1 MQSYYRGP
9 YQANDRLPGFI
20 LITVLLFFSVGCMHS
35 GITPKRPIL
44 MKQQNAKPQVS
55 NVSIEGDL
63 AQDMLQIELTNRSA
77 QALKVYEHSLPWIG
91 WHSLILVAVRADA
104 LGAPLA
110 KDSRIDD
117 PGPVTVIIPPGAILK
132 GNIPLLLRFPDFRK
146 VRGERDVI
154 VFWSYRL
161 EPIDAPAGERYGG
174 YVLFPK
180 LKSSQG

>member
-1 MQSYYRGP
+1 MQNYHREP
-9 YQANDRLPGFI
+9 YHANDRIPGLVLVAA
-20 LITVLLFFSVGCMHS
+20 LIYCSVGCVHPD
-35 GITPKRPIL
+35 INPNEAIL
-44 MKQQNAKPQVS
+44 MKQKNAKPRVS

-63 AQDMLQIELTNRSA
+63 AKDMLQVELTNRSA
-77 QALKVYEHSLPWIG
+77 EELKVYEHSLPWIG

-104 LGAPLA
+104 LGTPLA
-110 KDSRIDD
+110 KDLRIDD

-132 GNIPLLLRFPDFRK
+132 GNIPLPLRFPDFRK

-174 YVLFPK
+174 YVIFPK
-180 LKSSQG
+180 LKAK